1 MWTVTKNRKNRK
13 NQKIQK
19 NVPKILEIL
28 ENFKNISH
36 LRRRIAGEN
45 PSHCEFFFVK
55 SAHLRRR
62 SDIANAA
69 HLRKIRGAKSSQMRL
84 KCAKFRLKIRICD
97 AFSPYLRRVFALR
110 IFANS
115 SQCDAF
121 SPAMRRRKC
130 AGDSPSH
137 LRIFANFSLC
147 DRIFAQ
153 KTKNLQI
160 NVFQKM
166 AKIRPTCEFLRIF
179 RKCDVFSP

>member
-1 MWTVTKNRKNRK
+1 MYPKFW
-13 NQKIQK
+13 
-19 NVPKILEIL
+19 KILGIFC
-28 ENFKNISH
+28 NATHF
-36 LRRRIAGEN
+36 R
-45 PSHCEFFFVK
+45 
-55 SAHLRRR
+55 LRRR
-62 SDIANAA
+62 SDVENAA

-97 AFSPYLRRVFALR
+97 AFSPYLRRVFACDGVTPSHLR

-130 AGDSPSH
+130 SGDSPSH

-153 KTKNLQI
+153 KTKNLQK

-166 AKIRPTCEFLRIF
+166 AIRRCTCEFLRIF